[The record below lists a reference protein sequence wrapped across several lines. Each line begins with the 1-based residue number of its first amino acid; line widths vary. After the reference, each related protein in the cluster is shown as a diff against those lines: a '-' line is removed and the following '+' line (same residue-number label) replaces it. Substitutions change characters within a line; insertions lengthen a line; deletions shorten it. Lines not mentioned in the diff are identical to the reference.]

1 MIEVG
6 PVERKLVDRV
16 ASGEKLHFSL
26 IDPDKVNDLDQ
37 VEKVA
42 TELADAGTDAFLV
55 GGSLG
60 VTQNDVEEVVK
71 VLKRVGLPVI
81 LFPGSIAGIARNAD
95 AILFLSLL
103 NSEDLYYVIG
113 AQMSAAPI
121 VYRLGLEAIPTAY
134 IIVGYG
140 GAAGF
145 VGRARPIPLDKPEI
159 CVAYVLAAKYMGMRF
174 IYLEAGSGAPQPVP
188 VTMVS
193 AAKRVAKDRVLIVGG
208 GIRDFDTAT
217 RIAKAGA
224 DIIVTG
230 TVIETDIERAKE
242 IIKRLKALGR

>member
-1 MIEVG
+1 MIEIG
-6 PVERKLVDRV
+6 PVERAIVNKV
-16 ASGEKLHFSL
+16 ASGEKVHFSL
-26 IDPDKVNDLDQ
+26 IDPEKVDDVDSL
-37 VEKVA
+37 EKVA
-42 TELADAGTDAFLV
+42 NDLASIGTDAFLV

-60 VTQNDVEEVVK
+60 VTQHDVEEVVK
-71 VLKRVGLPVI
+71 ALKRSGLPVI

-103 NSEDLYYVIG
+103 NSEDLYYVVG

-121 VYRLGLEAIPTAY
+121 IYRLGLEAIPTAY

-145 VGRARPIPLDKPEI
+145 VGRARPIPVDKPEL

-188 VTMVS
+188 LQMVS
-193 AAKRVAKDRVLIVGG
+193 AAKSIAKDRVLIVGG
-208 GIRDFDTAT
+208 GIKDG
-217 RIAKAGA
+217 RIAAKIAHAGA

-230 TVIETDIERAKE
+230 TVIETNLERAKE
-242 IIKRLKALGR
+242 IIKALKSLRR